1 MTARDD
7 CVRRI
12 RRTSTALVALIAAGA
27 VGSTS
32 ALAQTTIDRSKWS
45 PDYVREI
52 AGTLEV
58 DTAEECS
65 QVTPLDYE
73 GEVTFWYVGPTEA
86 EPDLHKQMDQEFWT
100 AFKETYPNIET
111 TVQSINYNQMLDKL
125 RTAALGRAAPML
137 ARMPILWGVEF
148 AAKGFLQEMGPGD
161 VGYTVEEF
169 WPGAMKSVTWE
180 GTTYG
185 IPTNNETMSL
195 IWNAALFEEAGLDP
209 EQAPETWD
217 QLVEYSNTIKQK
229 TGKAGYGLVARVNAG
244 NTPFRFMPVMWAE
257 GGGALDEAEDTPTY
271 DDIYIDNEGSKKALQ
286 HAYDM
291 YVRDKS
297 VPVSALTNTQTENQD
312 PFIAGQLA
320 MVIAHPSEYGSML
333 DRARKATGSDKEIA
347 EKVVENMRYGQIPKG
362 DARRAVVFG
371 GSNIHMFKE
380 EFVDGGEVDRQASLA
395 LVCFMTSPEWST
407 KLSWVI
413 SNPGNLRGFATKWN
427 KERLDSIK
435 FLDVATSMLPY
446 GVPFPVI
453 PESTEIMNIIVPEM
467 LQNAL
472 TEKMTVDEALEDAH
486 NKVEELRSG
495 L

>member
-1 MTARDD
+1 MTAQDQR
-7 CVRRI
+7 VRKL
-12 RRTSTALVALIAAGA
+12 RRTSTAFVALVAAGA
-27 VGSTS
+27 IGMSS
-32 ALAQTTIDRSKWS
+32 AMAQTTIDRSKWS

-58 DTAEECS
+58 DTAKECAE
-65 QVTPLDYE
+65 VTPLDYE
-73 GEVTFWYVGPTEA
+73 GKVTFWYVGPTEA
-86 EPDLHKQMDQEFWT
+86 EPDLHKQMDQEFWD
-100 AFKETYPNIET
+100 AFKETYPNIEL
-111 TVQSINYNQMLDKL
+111 TVQNINYNQMLDKL
-125 RTAALGRAAPML
+125 RTASLGRAAPML

-148 AAKGFLQEMGPGD
+148 AAKGFLQEMGPED
-161 VGYTVEEF
+161 VGYTVDEF

-185 IPTNNETMSL
+185 IPTNNETMAL
-195 IWNAALFEEAGLDP
+195 IWNSELFKEAGLDP
-209 EQAPETWD
+209 ESPPATWD
-217 QLVEYSNTIKQK
+217 QLVEYSNTIKQE
-229 TGKAGYGLVARVNAG
+229 TGKSGYGLVARVNAG

-257 GGGALDEAEDTPTY
+257 GGGALDEAEDNPTY
-271 DDIYIDNEGSKKALQ
+271 EDVYIGNAGSKKALQ

-320 MVIAHPSEYGSML
+320 MVIAHPAEYATML

-347 EKVVENMRYGQIPKG
+347 QKVVDNMRYGLIPEG
-362 DARRAVVFG
+362 DVRRSVVFG
-371 GSNIHMFKE
+371 GSNIHMFKDD
-380 EFVDGGEVDRQASLA
+380 FVDGGEVDRQAALA

-453 PESTEIMNIIVPEM
+453 PESTEIMNIIVPGM

-472 TEKMTVDEALEDAH
+472 TEKMTVDEALADADD
-486 NKVEELRSG
+486 KVKELRSG